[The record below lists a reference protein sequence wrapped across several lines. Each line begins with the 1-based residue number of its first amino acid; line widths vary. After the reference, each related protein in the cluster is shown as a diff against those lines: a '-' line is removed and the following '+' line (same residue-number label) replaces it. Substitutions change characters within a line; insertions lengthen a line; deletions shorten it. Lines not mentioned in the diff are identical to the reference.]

1 MSTNLAINKFFC
13 YNQNNSGGS
22 FVIDR
27 RLAHYVIIEAQ
38 SGDEAD
44 RIAESIGIYFDG
56 CESGDD
62 CPCCGDRWDRAYG
75 PGDDS
80 PNIYGEDPAKY
91 DDIFAQKGKP
101 YCHIYYLDGLIK
113 TYKK

>member
-22 FVIDR
+22 FVI
-27 RLAHYVIIEAQ
+27 
-38 SGDEAD
+38 
-44 RIAESIGIYFDG
+44 
-56 CESGDD
+56 
-62 CPCCGDRWDRAYG
+62 DRWDRAYG

-91 DDIFAQKGKP
+91 DDIFAKKGKP